1 MLAKVESDNKI
12 LVETINYD
20 KKTTEAAKKKVSI
33 NVQMLTIFITSLIIT
48 N

>member
-1 MLAKVESDNKI
+1 MLGKVELDNKI
-12 LVETINYD
+12 LVQRINYD
-20 KKTTEAAKKKVSI
+20 KKMAEVAKKVST